1 MHVDVRHK
9 TEQRFIAFLI
19 SYASCTCVR
28 CVNQCKCHV
37 RDVAREYFVANTNTT
52 MQSFIIY
59 LGCNAVLYAASA
71 ASRFCCT
78 LEQSIAGMLNVADA
92 WILLTD

>member
-28 CVNQCKCHV
+28 YVNQCKGHV
-37 RDVAREYFVANTNTT
+37 RDVAREYFVANTT

-59 LGCNAVLYAASA
+59 LDCNAALYAASA
-71 ASRFCCT
+71 ASRCCCT
-78 LEQSIAGMLNVADA
+78 SMDIGAEHCGNVERC
-92 WILLTD
+92 